1 MLKTILTVIV
11 IAAIFIWF
19 CYSLWHD
26 GYNDGMLKERRAK
39 IRSWTYYNAAIRDLQ
54 TGQSLLRADLEDI
67 KKKMAAENFKPLTF
81 THEHSGEPIGKVVHT
96 EECDGGLRFRIKEEE
111 SHGIQQKIENAKTDD
126 WLREGLT
133 DEDVQEAIDVGL
145 TPVQKEALDS
155 LCN

>member
-54 TGQSLLRADLEDI
+54 TEHALLRADLNDI
-67 KKKMAAENFKPLTF
+67 KRKLAAEKPLTF
-81 THEHSGEPIGKVVHT
+81 THERTSDPIGKVVNT
-96 EECDGGLRFRIKEEE
+96 EVDGDGLRFRIKPE
-111 SHGIQQKIENAKTDD
+111 
-126 WLREGLT
+126 T
-133 DEDVQEAIDVGL
+133 DEYMSTDFGEEDTPVIAESL